1 MVISKV
7 ALTFGISLM
16 FIIFVIFLFQITF
29 NVNENTSVNAKNSD
43 SSSKDAHISSTPHK
57 ENQSH
62 NKSHHEPSFQLPIET
77 SSNFKTQ
84 LSKSKTTTTA
94 ASENNQEIVPTIPSD
109 FNKVV
114 ILTFGDGYQSQY
126 TIAKPIL
133 DKYGYKGNF
142 FVTCNKVGTANKMTW
157 PELVQLYEE
166 GNVIGS
172 KTMNYGTKAMEGK
185 DLNHLSQSQ
194 LEFEVGQSKQCLLN
208 HGINTTFFAVPM
220 NIANDNVTV
229 INEIA
234 KYYTLAINGH
244 ADQMYLHCDGY
255 KKNSSQ
261 TDCRTYFDNGTLTFA
276 NRYSIGE
283 WSEQHIKNGYSFN
296 DSQMFAKFIAVVNSQ
311 DKFNRNGVSAIPL
324 IAYHDIVLLPDIT
337 LSKEPSATT
346 LNLFNAEMKYLHDN
360 GFNVLTFYNLG
371 YDNKKNIF
379 ILKYNGE

>member
-1 MVISKV
+1 M
-7 ALTFGISLM
+7 T
-16 FIIFVIFLFQITF
+16 
-29 NVNENTSVNAKNSD
+29 
-43 SSSKDAHISSTPHK
+43 
-57 ENQSH
+57 
-62 NKSHHEPSFQLPIET
+62 
-77 SSNFKTQ
+77 
-84 LSKSKTTTTA
+84 
-94 ASENNQEIVPTIPSD
+94 
-109 FNKVV
+109 KVV
-114 ILTFGDGYQSQY
+114 ILTFGDGYQSQF
-126 TIAKPIL
+126 TLAKPVL

-157 PELVQLYEE
+157 PDLVQLYKE

-172 KTMNYGTKAMEGK
+172 KTVDYGTKAMGGK
-185 DLNHLSQSQ
+185 DLNHLSAQQ

-220 NIANDNVTV
+220 NVANNNATV

-276 NRYSIGE
+276 NRYSVGE
-283 WSEQHIKNGYSFN
+283 WSEQHIKNRNSYN
-296 DSQMFAKFIAVVNSQ
+296 DSQMFAKFIAAVNSQ

-337 LSKEPSATT
+337 ISSEPSATT
-346 LNLFNAEMKYLHDN
+346 LNLFNAEMKYLYNN

-371 YDNKKNIF
+371 YNEKTNAFYIKQNQ
-379 ILKYNGE
+379 